1 MNKKLKRILTAS
13 LISTLPISAIGCST
27 TNSKLAKNIDKSMA
41 EFVTSINK
49 LDYVDTSSPDN
60 KLGKIVE
67 TSAKTDTAYISSTLD
82 NLNVENTI
90 TRPSERT
97 DNFKLFVL
105 SSRPFITLTSDDNAS
120 SLEFSMSFSTEKI
133 ENTSDE
139 ICKKINTLILKRSIL
154 MIYVNEIYN
163 GNVTLSEENKVAI
176 NAYVNVLKENT
187 SFLNGNRGMVK
198 NQLSLANDLVS
209 EENNGN
215 LINYYIIKSGEALE
229 TRSNKIDSS
238 ISAIDSIISILETNL
253 SPSSSYYESKLSTTY
268 ENLIKNISDISDNEK
283 NENKELAK
291 KIAESLG
298 VYLSNT
304 TENETNNSQETTEN
318 NNNTTNNA
326 NNNQNLQNNNISQST
341 ANNTTNTNNITNSNT
356 RKNALQNDLQNE
368 KSKNIIKNDNYPSI
382 NDNNSNKNYITT
394 NPNAKIQTNNQTNQ
408 NITTDENNII
418 SNDSKLPRPR
428 RVRRR
433 GRNNNAV
440 ISTSDRE
447 KSNTAKSVT
456 NMENENQD
464 NTMRATRKPTA
475 NSTEEY
481 ISSNPTSSNFEQN
494 KATRM
499 PYRSQ
504 QNF

>member
-1 MNKKLKRILTAS
+1 MKNKFKKILTS
-13 LISTLPISAIGCST
+13 SIISAVSITAIGCST
-27 TNSKLAKNIDKSMA
+27 TTNKLAKNIDKSMA

-67 TSAKTDTAYISSTLD
+67 TTAKTDTAYFTNTLD

-105 SSRPFITLTSDDNAS
+105 SSKPFITLTSDDNAN

-139 ICKKINTLILKRSIL
+139 ICTKINTLILKRSIL

-176 NAYVNVLKENT
+176 NAYVNVIKENT

-209 EENNGN
+209 SDNNGN

-238 ISAIDSIISILETNL
+238 ISAIDSIINILETNL
-253 SPSSSYYESKLSTTY
+253 SPSSAYYDSKLSSTY
-268 ENLIKNISDISDNEK
+268 ENLINNINSSNTNASTD
-283 NENKELAK
+283 ENKELAK
-291 KIAESLG
+291 KIADSLDFCFETKNSNNKNVVIDNDDTNQNPSTINNNIVKANDVTINSTNNNHNNQLTKDIKEDSNYIKNRYPNG
-298 VYLSNT
+298 IPNDNYLTNTNNNSRTNNT
-304 TENETNNSQETTEN
+304 TSN
-318 NNNTTNNA
+318 NNNTNT
-326 NNNQNLQNNNISQST
+326 NNQNNQ
-341 ANNTTNTNNITNSNT
+341 
-356 RKNALQNDLQNE
+356 
-368 KSKNIIKNDNYPSI
+368 
-382 NDNNSNKNYITT
+382 ITT
-394 NPNAKIQTNNQTNQ
+394 LENKQKI
-408 NITTDENNII
+408 
-418 SNDSKLPRPR
+418 RPTR
-428 RVRRR
+428 RVRRN
-433 GRNNNAV
+433 RNKSNNAI
-440 ISTSDRE
+440 ISTDNNT
-447 KSNTAKSVT
+447 KSNSAKSVT
-456 NMENENQD
+456 KMENENQD
-464 NTMRATRKPTA
+464 STMRATRKPTA

-481 ISSNPTSSNFEQN
+481 ISSNQTNSNSQN
-494 KATRM
+494 NRATRM
-499 PYRSQ
+499 PYSTENR
-504 QNF
+504 F